1 MMAKEVRHRERYK
14 IKAEMRKSWNENLM
28 RNSSSV

>member
-1 MMAKEVRHRERYK
+1 MAKEEEVRDRYK
-14 IKAEMRKSWNENLM
+14 IKADMRKAWNENLM